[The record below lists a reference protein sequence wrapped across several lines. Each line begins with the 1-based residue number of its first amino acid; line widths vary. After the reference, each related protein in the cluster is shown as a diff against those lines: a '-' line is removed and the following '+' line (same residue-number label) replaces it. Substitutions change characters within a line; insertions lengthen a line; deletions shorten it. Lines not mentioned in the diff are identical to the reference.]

1 MKGREKNMK
10 SNTIYPPMSEREISG
25 AAISREAA
33 TQGMVLLKNINGV
46 LPLKGRGK
54 IALFGN
60 GAARTIRGG
69 TGSGDPFNGGLS
81 GGGDQDVDQSLR
93 YHINILNAMETEGFE
108 IVNREQQMAWARC
121 YDLAKEMKDQVM
133 SVFAFPEEPLT
144 TEKLEEYAKKKQ
156 KLLFVSFREI
166 PVRK

>member
-1 MKGREKNMK
+1 MK
-10 SNTIYPPMSEREISG
+10 SNTIYPPMSKREISG

-69 TGSGDPFNGGLS
+69 TGSGDLLTAVFPA
-81 GGGDQDVDQSLR
+81 VVIRMWISLCV
-93 YHINILNAMETEGFE
+93 IILIF
-108 IVNREQQMAWARC
+108 
-121 YDLAKEMKDQVM
+121 
-133 SVFAFPEEPLT
+133 
-144 TEKLEEYAKKKQ
+144 
-156 KLLFVSFREI
+156 
-166 PVRK
+166 

>member
-1 MKGREKNMK
+1 M
-10 SNTIYPPMSEREISG
+10 
-25 AAISREAA
+25 
-33 TQGMVLLKNINGV
+33 
-46 LPLKGRGK
+46 
-54 IALFGN
+54 FGN

-121 YDLAKEMKDQVM
+121 YDLAKREMKDQVM

-144 TEKLEEYAKKKQ
+144 TEKTGRICKRNRNCYLCHFEK
-156 KLLFVSFREI
+156 FR
-166 PVRK
+166 